1 MSKYCPV
8 YNCKVL
14 YLDCQECENKACKH
28 IVARKLKLRPGD
40 IIEVK
45 TLFGNKNKFMYIGS
59 ALKGKRVLYRFSDQ
73 KFIEVDSDFPKL
85 KKIKK
90 VDSDTILL
98 HDLKWKYNNT

>member
-14 YLDCQECENKACKH
+14 YLDCQECESKACKY

-45 TLFGNKNKFMYIGS
+45 TLFGNVNKFMYIGS
-59 ALKGKRVLYRFSDQ
+59 ALKGKRKLYRYSD
-73 KFIEVDSDFPKL
+73 KVIIEVDSDFPKL
-85 KKIKK
+85 KRINKIGSDIALLNKIKC
-90 VDSDTILL
+90 
-98 HDLKWKYNNT
+98 

>member
-14 YLDCQECENKACKH
+14 YLDCQECEDKACKH
-28 IVARKLKLRPGD
+28 IVARKLKLKPGD

-45 TLFGNKNKFMYIGS
+45 TLFGNKNKFMYTGS
-59 ALKGKRVLYRFSDQ
+59 APEGKRKLYRYSDQ

-85 KKIKK
+85 KRINKIGSNIALLNKIKC
-90 VDSDTILL
+90 
-98 HDLKWKYNNT
+98 